1 MDYIRPRSG
10 FQPCETFFVED
21 DYRLH
26 AEKQAKQE
34 HEKLV
39 ARERQYAIADQ
50 LSRLTSEELRD
61 DVLSHMLEMDVSC
74 YLGRISVRW
83 ANHRYPQGQ
92 TLPDVESIDIQ
103 TEIQWFMRPYL
114 LDFLI
119 EAHTA
124 FQLLPSTLFLAI
136 NLLDRYCSKRVVY
149 KRHYQLVGC
158 AALLIA
164 AKYNDKKDRVPTVKE
179 LKSMCCSLYDDDMFI
194 QMEWHV
200 LQTLGWTIGHPTV
213 DSFLQIAVLDEVYD
227 PEVEHMALY
236 ILEIALFH
244 RDFVSKPSSELARA
258 ALALSRCILN
268 RPQPRHTNWAAQYDS
283 MTLVGLSQQLHQPST
298 VVARKYA
305 SAHYSRVSKVLEHF
319 LNRQASLVSYARCTP
334 PVETPVE
341 SKPYNGE
348 MGLATPQKSQQLT
361 AVPHGYLTPPIT
373 PENVGFAQAQMGSHD
388 LSRGV
393 VAVPGCSPSPTPE
406 AEMQYMAT
414 DAYQQEAMYMSQQQQ
429 LQQFAQTQMALDPT
443 YVGGM

>member
-1 MDYIRPRSG
+1 
-10 FQPCETFFVED
+10 
-21 DYRLH
+21 
-26 AEKQAKQE
+26 
-34 HEKLV
+34 
-39 ARERQYAIADQ
+39 
-50 LSRLTSEELRD
+50 
-61 DVLSHMLEMDVSC
+61 
-74 YLGRISVRW
+74 
-83 ANHRYPQGQ
+83 
-92 TLPDVESIDIQ
+92 
-103 TEIQWFMRPYL
+103 MRPYL

-124 FQLLPSTLFLAI
+124 FQLMPSTLFLAI

-227 PEVEHMALY
+227 AEVEHMALY

-244 RDFVSKPSSELARA
+244 RDFVSKPSCELARA
-258 ALALSRCILN
+258 ALALSRYILN
-268 RPQPRHTNWAAQYDS
+268 RPQAHRAEWAAQYDS
-283 MTLVGLSQQLHQPST
+283 TTLVGLSQQLHQPST
-298 VVARKYA
+298 VVSRKYA

-334 PVETPVE
+334 PVETPME
-341 SKPYNGE
+341 SKTYDGE
-348 MGLATPQKSQQLT
+348 MGLATPQKPQQLT
-361 AVPHGYLTPPIT
+361 AIPHGYLTPPIT
-373 PENVGFAQAQMGSHD
+373 PENGAFAQAQMGNHD
-388 LSRGV
+388 LGRGV
-393 VAVPGCSPSPTPE
+393 PSVHGCSPSPTPE
-406 AEMQYMAT
+406 SEMQYMSTA
-414 DAYQQEAMYMSQQQQ
+414 AYQQPDVMYMSQQQFPT
-429 LQQFAQTQMALDPT
+429 QFPTQSHMALDPT
-443 YVGGM
+443 YAGGM

>member
-1 MDYIRPRSG
+1 M
-10 FQPCETFFVED
+10 ED
-21 DYRLH
+21 DYHR
-26 AEKQAKQE
+26 ARADRQAKQE
-34 HEKLV
+34 HDKLV
-39 ARERQYAIADQ
+39 ARERQYVIADQ

-61 DVLSHMLEMDVSC
+61 DVLKHMLDMD
-74 YLGRISVRW
+74 
-83 ANHRYPQGQ
+83 GQ

-124 FQLLPSTLFLAI
+124 FQLMPSTLFLAI

-213 DSFLQIAVLDEVYD
+213 DSFLQVAVLDEAYD
-227 PEVEHMALY
+227 PEVEHMTLY

-268 RPQPRHTNWAAQYDS
+268 RPQPRHTDWAAQYDS
-283 MTLVGLSQQLHQPST
+283 MTLVGLSQQLHQPSS

-319 LNRQASLVSYARCTP
+319 LNRQASLANYARCTP

-348 MGLATPQKSQQLT
+348 IGLATPQKSQQLT
-361 AVPHGYLTPPIT
+361 AVPHGYMTPPVT
-373 PENVGFAQAQMGSHD
+373 PENGPYMPVQISNHD
-388 LSRGV
+388 PTQV
-393 VAVPGCSPSPTPE
+393 VPAVNVCSPSPAPE
-406 AEMQYMAT
+406 AEMQYMST
-414 DAYQQEAMYMSQQQQ
+414 EAYQQQEAMYIAQQQQ
-429 LQQFAQTQMALDPT
+429 QQMQQFAPQSQMVIDPT
-443 YVGGM
+443 YAGAM

>member
-1 MDYIRPRSG
+1 
-10 FQPCETFFVED
+10 
-21 DYRLH
+21 
-26 AEKQAKQE
+26 
-34 HEKLV
+34 
-39 ARERQYAIADQ
+39 
-50 LSRLTSEELRD
+50 
-61 DVLSHMLEMDVSC
+61 
-74 YLGRISVRW
+74 
-83 ANHRYPQGQ
+83 
-92 TLPDVESIDIQ
+92 
-103 TEIQWFMRPYL
+103 MRPYL

-158 AALLIA
+158 AALFIA

-200 LQTLGWTIGHPTV
+200 LQTLSWTIGHPTA
-213 DSFLQIAVLDEVYD
+213 DSFLQIATLDEPYD

-244 RDFVSKPSSELARA
+244 RDFVSKPSCELARA

-268 RPQPRHTNWAAQYDS
+268 RPQPRHTQWVSQYDS

-305 SAHYSRVSKVLEHF
+305 SAHCSRVSKTLENF

-334 PVETPVE
+334 PTEVPVD
-341 SKPYNGE
+341 KPYTGE
-348 MGLATPQKSQQLT
+348 MVLATPQKSQLT
-361 AVPHGYLTPPIT
+361 AIPHGYLTPPIT
-373 PENVGFAQAQMGSHD
+373 PENEAFVHAHMGNSD
-388 LSRGV
+388 MARGV
-393 VAVPGCSPSPTPE
+393 LGGNTCSPSPSPSS
-406 AEMQYMAT
+406 EMQYMST
-414 DAYQQEAMYMSQQQQ
+414 DVYQQQEIMYVPQQQQ
-429 LQQFAQTQMALDPT
+429 PPLQQFPPQPQFAVDPT
-443 YVGGM
+443 SYPGGM

>member
-1 MDYIRPRSG
+1 MDYVRPRSG
-10 FQPCETFFVED
+10 FQPCDTFFIED
-21 DYRLH
+21 DYRVR

-34 HEKLV
+34 HDKLV

-50 LSRLTSEELRD
+50 LSRITSEELRD
-61 DVLSHMLEMDVSC
+61 DVLSHMMEMD
-74 YLGRISVRW
+74 
-83 ANHRYPQGQ
+83 GQ

-213 DSFLQIAVLDEVYD
+213 DSFLQIAVLDEPYD
-227 PEVEHMALY
+227 REVEHMALY

-244 RDFVSKPSSELARA
+244 RDFVSKQSSELARA
-258 ALALSRCILN
+258 ALALARCILN
-268 RPQPRHTNWAAQYDS
+268 RPQPRHNDWAAQYGS
-283 MTLVGLSQQLHQPST
+283 STLVGLSQQLHQPST

-305 SAHYSRVSKVLEHF
+305 SAHYSRVSKILEHF
-319 LNRQASLVSYARCTP
+319 LNRQASMASYARCTP

-348 MGLATPQKSQQLT
+348 LGLATPQKSQQLT
-361 AVPHGYLTPPIT
+361 AIPHGYMTPPIT
-373 PENVGFAQAQMGSHD
+373 PESGAFAAQAQMAANQD
-388 LSRGV
+388 LGRV
-393 VAVPGCSPSPTPE
+393 VSSTVTGCSPSPAPE
-406 AEMQYMAT
+406 AEMQYMST
-414 DAYQQEAMYMSQQQQ
+414 DAYQHQEAMYMSQQQ
-429 LQQFAQTQMALDPT
+429 LHQFPAQSQMVLDPT
-443 YVGGM
+443 YAGGM

>member
-1 MDYIRPRSG
+1 MDYMRPRSG
-10 FQPCETFFVED
+10 FQPCDTFFIED
-21 DYRLH
+21 DYRVR
-26 AEKQAKQE
+26 AERQAKQE
-34 HEKLV
+34 HDKLV

-50 LSRLTSEELRD
+50 LSKLTSDEFRD
-61 DVLSHMLEMDVSC
+61 DVLAHMLEMD
-74 YLGRISVRW
+74 
-83 ANHRYPQGQ
+83 GQ

-213 DSFLQIAVLDEVYD
+213 DSFLQVAVLDEPYD

-268 RPQPRHTNWAAQYDS
+268 RPQPRHTHWASQYDS

-305 SAHYSRVSKVLEHF
+305 SAHYSRVSKILEHF
-319 LNRQASLVSYARCTP
+319 LSRQASLVNYARCTP

-361 AVPHGYLTPPIT
+361 VPHGYMTPPIT
-373 PENVGFAQAQMGSHD
+373 PENGAFAQGQIFNHPPHPTA
-388 LSRGV
+388 
-393 VAVPGCSPSPTPE
+393 CSPSPAPSS
-406 AEMQYMAT
+406 EMQYMNT
-414 DAYQQEAMYMSQQQQ
+414 DAYQQETMYMQQYPP
-429 LQQFAQTQMALDPT
+429 QTQMVVDPA
-443 YVGGM
+443 YAGVM

>member
-10 FQPCETFFVED
+10 YQPCDTFFIED
-21 DYRLH
+21 DYRLR
-26 AEKQAKQE
+26 AEKQAKDE
-34 HEKLV
+34 HDKLV
-39 ARERQYAIADQ
+39 ARERQHAIAAQ
-50 LSRLTSEELRD
+50 LSKITSGELRD
-61 DVLSHMLEMDVSC
+61 DILSHMLEMDS
-74 YLGRISVRW
+74 
-83 ANHRYPQGQ
+83 Q

-213 DSFLQIAVLDEVYD
+213 DAFLQMAVLDEAHD
-227 PEVEHMALY
+227 AEVENMALY

-244 RDFVSKPSSELARA
+244 RDFVSKQSSELARA
-258 ALALSRCILN
+258 ALALSRCILS
-268 RPQPRHTNWAAQYDS
+268 RPQPRHTQWASQYDS
-283 MTLVGLSQQLHQPST
+283 MTLVALSQQLHQPSA

-305 SAHYSRVSKVLEHF
+305 SATYSRVSKVMENF
-319 LNRQASLVSYARCTP
+319 LNRQASLTNYARCTP
-334 PVETPVE
+334 PVETPME

-348 MGLATPQKSQQLT
+348 IGLATPQKSSHLT

-373 PENVGFAQAQMGSHD
+373 PENVAFAQTQMAAHST
-388 LSRGV
+388 
-393 VAVPGCSPSPTPE
+393 AAACSPSP
-406 AEMQYMAT
+406 ASSSDMQYMNT
-414 DAYQQEAMYMSQQQQ
+414 EAYSQQEVMYMSQQQH
-429 LQQFAQTQMALDPT
+429 LQFQSQAQMVIDPV
-443 YVGGM
+443 YAGAI

>member
-1 MDYIRPRSG
+1 MDYLRPRSG
-10 FQPCETFFVED
+10 FQPCDTFFIED
-21 DYRLH
+21 DYRQR

-34 HEKLV
+34 HDKLV

-50 LSRLTSEELRD
+50 LSRLTSDELRD
-61 DVLSHMLEMDVSC
+61 DVLSHMLEMD
-74 YLGRISVRW
+74 
-83 ANHRYPQGQ
+83 GQ

-213 DSFLQIAVLDEVYD
+213 DSFLQIAVLDEIYD

-268 RPQPRHTNWAAQYDS
+268 RPQPRHTHWASQYDS

-319 LNRQASLVSYARCTP
+319 LNRQASLASYSRSTP

-341 SKPYNGE
+341 SKPYAGE
-348 MGLATPQKSQQLT
+348 MGLATPQKSQLT
-361 AVPHGYLTPPIT
+361 AVAHGYLTPPIT
-373 PENVGFAQAQMGSHD
+373 PENAAYIAPHW
-388 LSRGV
+388 LLA
-393 VAVPGCSPSPTPE
+393 VACPSS
-406 AEMQYMAT
+406 EMQYVPT
-414 DAYQQEAMYMSQQQQ
+414 DVYQQQEVMYMSQSQAMQQYPP
-429 LQQFAQTQMALDPT
+429 APMVVEPSYA
-443 YVGGM
+443 GAM

>member
-1 MDYIRPRSG
+1 MDYVRPRSG
-10 FQPCETFFVED
+10 YQPCDTFFIED
-21 DYRLH
+21 DYRMQ

-34 HEKLV
+34 HDKLV
-39 ARERQYAIADQ
+39 ARERQYAMANQ
-50 LSRLTSEELRD
+50 LSRITCAEFRD
-61 DVLSHMLEMDVSC
+61 DVLQQMLEMD
-74 YLGRISVRW
+74 
-83 ANHRYPQGQ
+83 GQ

-200 LQTLGWTIGHPTV
+200 LQTLGWSVGHPTV
-213 DSFLQIAVLDEVYD
+213 DEFLSIAIMDEPFD
-227 PEVEHMALY
+227 AEVEHMALY
-236 ILEIALFH
+236 ILEIALFY

-268 RPQPRHTNWAAQYDS
+268 RPQPRHTDWAAQYDS
-283 MTLVGLSQQLHQPST
+283 TTLVGLSQQLHQPST

-305 SAHYSRVSKVLEHF
+305 SSHFSRVSKILENF
-319 LNRQASLVSYARCTP
+319 LSRQASLASYPRCTP

-341 SKPYNGE
+341 SKPYSGE

-361 AVPHGYLTPPIT
+361 AVPHGYMTPPIT
-373 PENVGFAQAQMGSHD
+373 PENGPFAAQAHMAANQEMV
-388 LSRGV
+388 RGI
-393 VAVPGCSPSPTPE
+393 PTTHGCSPSPAPE
-406 AEMQYMAT
+406 TEMQYMHT
-414 DAYQQEAMYMSQQQQ
+414 DAYQQQEAMYLAQQSQQ
-429 LQQFAQTQMALDPT
+429 LPPFPPHSQMAIDPT
-443 YVGGM
+443 YSAVM

>member
-1 MDYIRPRSG
+1 MDYMRPHSS
-10 FQPCETFFVED
+10 FKPCDTFFVED
-21 DYRLH
+21 DYRMR
-26 AEKQAKQE
+26 AEKQAQE
-34 HEKLV
+34 EHDKLV
-39 ARERQYAIADQ
+39 NRERQYAIADR
-50 LSRLTSEELRD
+50 LSRLTSDELRD
-61 DVLSHMLEMDVSC
+61 DVLSHMIEMD
-74 YLGRISVRW
+74 
-83 ANHRYPQGQ
+83 GQ

-124 FQLLPSTLFLAI
+124 FQLMPSTLFLAI

-164 AKYNDKKDRVPTVKE
+164 SKYNDKKDRVPTVKE

-213 DSFLQIAVLDEVYD
+213 DSFLQIAVLDESYD

-268 RPQPRHTNWAAQYDS
+268 RPQPRHTHWASQYDS
-283 MTLVGLSQQLHQPST
+283 MTLVGLSQQLHQPS
-298 VVARKYA
+298 VVVTRKYA
-305 SAHYSRVSKVLEHF
+305 SAHYSRVSKILENF
-319 LNRQASLVSYARCTP
+319 LKRQASLTNYSRCTP
-334 PVETPVE
+334 PIETPVD

-348 MGLATPQKSQQLT
+348 MGLATPQKTQQLT
-361 AVPHGYLTPPIT
+361 VPHGYLTPPIT
-373 PENVGFAQAQMGSHD
+373 PENAAFAQGQMFNLPPVNTCST
-388 LSRGV
+388 SS
-393 VAVPGCSPSPTPE
+393 AVSS
-406 AEMQYMAT
+406 EMQYMST
-414 DAYQQEAMYMSQQQQ
+414 DAYQQQQDAMVITQQQQ
-429 LQQFAQTQMALDPT
+429 HQMQQYAPQAQMVVDPA
-443 YVGGM
+443 YAGVM

>member
-1 MDYIRPRSG
+1 
-10 FQPCETFFVED
+10 
-21 DYRLH
+21 
-26 AEKQAKQE
+26 
-34 HEKLV
+34 
-39 ARERQYAIADQ
+39 
-50 LSRLTSEELRD
+50 
-61 DVLSHMLEMDVSC
+61 
-74 YLGRISVRW
+74 
-83 ANHRYPQGQ
+83 
-92 TLPDVESIDIQ
+92 
-103 TEIQWFMRPYL
+103 MRPYL

-213 DSFLQIAVLDEVYD
+213 DSFLDIAVLHQ
-227 PEVEHMALY
+227 PEDMLVEHMTLY

-258 ALALSRCILN
+258 ALALSRYILE
-268 RPQPRHTNWAAQYDS
+268 RTQPHHSEWAAQYDS
-283 MTLVGLSQQLHQPST
+283 TTLVALSHQLHQPST

-305 SAHYSRVSKVLEHF
+305 SAHYSRVSKVLEQF
-319 LNRQASLVSYARCTP
+319 LDRQASLVSYARSTP

-341 SKPYNGE
+341 SKNYQGE
-348 MGLATPQKSQQLT
+348 MGLATPQKSQHLS
-361 AVPHGYLTPPIT
+361 AIAHGYLTPPIT
-373 PENVGFAQAQMGSHD
+373 PENGAFAQAQMGHH
-388 LSRGV
+388 
-393 VAVPGCSPSPTPE
+393 AVGRVGPTVNGCSPSPAPESEMHYIHPE
-406 AEMQYMAT
+406 AYQ
-414 DAYQQEAMYMSQQQQ
+414 QQEAMYMSQQQHF
-429 LQQFAQTQMALDPT
+429 QQFPPPAQMAMEPT
-443 YVGGM
+443 YVVGM

>member
-1 MDYIRPRSG
+1 MDYMRPRSSY
-10 FQPCETFFVED
+10 QPCDTFFVED
-21 DYRLH
+21 DYRMR

-50 LSRLTSEELRD
+50 LSRLASDELRD
-61 DVLSHMLEMDVSC
+61 DVLSHMMEMDS
-74 YLGRISVRW
+74 
-83 ANHRYPQGQ
+83 Q

-213 DSFLQIAVLDEVYD
+213 DSFLQIAVLDEPYD

-258 ALALSRCILN
+258 ALALSRCVLN
-268 RPQPRHTNWAAQYDS
+268 RPQPRHTHWASQYDS
-283 MTLVGLSQQLHQPST
+283 MTLVGLSQQLHQPSA

-305 SAHYSRVSKVLEHF
+305 SAQYSRVSKVLEHF
-319 LNRQASLVSYARCTP
+319 LNRQASLANYARCTP

-348 MGLATPQKSQQLT
+348 IGLATPQKSQQLT
-361 AVPHGYLTPPIT
+361 VPHGYLTPPIT
-373 PENVGFAQAQMGSHD
+373 PENVAFAQTQMATHP
-388 LSRGV
+388 
-393 VAVPGCSPSPTPE
+393 AVNTCSPSPAPSS
-406 AEMQYMAT
+406 EMQYMPT
-414 DAYQQEAMYMSQQQQ
+414 DAYQQQEAMYITQQQQ
-429 LQQFAQTQMALDPT
+429 LQQFPPQPQMVVDPV
-443 YVGGM
+443 YAGMM

>member
-1 MDYIRPRSG
+1 
-10 FQPCETFFVED
+10 
-21 DYRLH
+21 
-26 AEKQAKQE
+26 
-34 HEKLV
+34 
-39 ARERQYAIADQ
+39 
-50 LSRLTSEELRD
+50 
-61 DVLSHMLEMDVSC
+61 
-74 YLGRISVRW
+74 
-83 ANHRYPQGQ
+83 
-92 TLPDVESIDIQ
+92 
-103 TEIQWFMRPYL
+103 MRPYL

-213 DSFLQIAVLDEVYD
+213 DSFLDVAVLHQPQDMM
-227 PEVEHMALY
+227 VEHMTLY

-258 ALALSRCILN
+258 ALALSRYILE
-268 RPQPRHTNWAAQYDS
+268 RTQPHHSEWAAQYDS
-283 MTLVGLSQQLHQPST
+283 TTLVALSHQLHQPST

-305 SAHYSRVSKVLEHF
+305 SAHNSRVSKVLEQF
-319 LNRQASLVSYARCTP
+319 LDRQASLVSYARSTP
-334 PVETPVE
+334 PVETPME
-341 SKPYNGE
+341 SKNYEGE
-348 MGLATPQKSQQLT
+348 MGLATPQKSQHLS
-361 AVPHGYLTPPIT
+361 AIPHGYLTPPIT
-373 PENVGFAQAQMGSHD
+373 PENAAFAQAPMGHHD
-388 LSRGV
+388 LGRVGSTV
-393 VAVPGCSPSPTPE
+393 NGCSPSPTPE
-406 AEMQYMAT
+406 PEMHYIHPE
-414 DAYQQEAMYMSQQQQ
+414 AYQQQEAMYMSQQQHF
-429 LQQFAQTQMALDPT
+429 QQFPPQTQMAMDPT
-443 YVGGM
+443 HAVGM

>member
-1 MDYIRPRSG
+1 MDYMRPRSSY
-10 FQPCETFFVED
+10 QPCDTFFVED
-21 DYRLH
+21 DYRLR

-34 HEKLV
+34 HDKLV

-50 LSRLTSEELRD
+50 LSRLASDELRD
-61 DVLSHMLEMDVSC
+61 DVLSHMLEMD
-74 YLGRISVRW
+74 
-83 ANHRYPQGQ
+83 GQ

-213 DSFLQIAVLDEVYD
+213 DSFLQIAVLDEPYD

-268 RPQPRHTNWAAQYDS
+268 RPQPRHTHWASQYDS
-283 MTLVGLSQQLHQPST
+283 MTLVGLSQQLHQPSA
-298 VVARKYA
+298 VVSRKYA

-319 LNRQASLVSYARCTP
+319 LNRQASLANYARCTP

-361 AVPHGYLTPPIT
+361 VPHGYLTPPIT
-373 PENVGFAQAQMGSHD
+373 PENVAFAQTQMTTHP
-388 LSRGV
+388 V
-393 VAVPGCSPSPTPE
+393 VNTCSPSPAPS
-406 AEMQYMAT
+406 AEMQYMPT
-414 DAYQQEAMYMSQQQQ
+414 DAYQQQEAMYISQQQQ
-429 LQQFAQTQMALDPT
+429 LQQFPPQPQMVVDPV
-443 YVGGM
+443 YAGMM

>member
-1 MDYIRPRSG
+1 MAFSRPRSS

-21 DYRLH
+21 DYHR
-26 AEKQAKQE
+26 ARADRQAQQE
-34 HEKLV
+34 HDKLV

-61 DVLSHMLEMDVSC
+61 DVLKHMLDMDS
-74 YLGRISVRW
+74 
-83 ANHRYPQGQ
+83 Q

-124 FQLLPSTLFLAI
+124 FQLMPSTLFLAI

-213 DSFLQIAVLDEVYD
+213 DSFLQVAVLDEAYD

-258 ALALSRCILN
+258 ALALARCILN
-268 RPQPRHTNWAAQYDS
+268 RPQPRHTDWASQYDS
-283 MTLVGLSQQLHQPST
+283 MTLVGLSQQLHQPSS

-319 LNRQASLVSYARCTP
+319 LNRQASLASYARCTP
-334 PVETPVE
+334 P
-341 SKPYNGE
+341 
-348 MGLATPQKSQQLT
+348 KSQQLS
-361 AVPHGYLTPPIT
+361 AIAHGYMTPPVT
-373 PENVGFAQAQMGSHD
+373 PENGGFVPAQMGNQD
-388 LSRGV
+388 LNPV
-393 VAVPGCSPSPTPE
+393 VPTVNGCSPSPAPE
-406 AEMQYMAT
+406 TEMQYMST
-414 DAYQQEAMYMSQQQQ
+414 EAYQQQEAMYIAQQQQ
-429 LQQFAQTQMALDPT
+429 QQMQQFTSQPQMVIDPT
-443 YVGGM
+443 YAGAM